1 MVKTEEKRVRMSRLI
16 ALWRGSKESKRT
28 FCRSEGINIHTFN
41 YWIAKLES
49 DKESDKEL
57 EWQPQGFVCLRPAE
71 VGLCLR
77 FPSGA
82 TLRVCSQVSVEEIA
96 VLKSLLY

>member
-16 ALWRGSKESKRT
+16 ALWRASNESKKT
-28 FCRSEGINIHTFN
+28 FCTSEGINIHTFN

-49 DKESDKEL
+49 DKEMAGL
-57 EWQPQGFVCLRPAE
+57 PLGFVSLRQPE

-82 TLRVCSQVSVEEIA
+82 ILRVCSQVSAAEID